1 MSSPSKPKT
10 PKHEK
15 LQAAHAS
22 KMFSEGTKVRAN
34 MGDSYMADMRKNSTG
49 LKESRGSAQNAYGSK
64 QNLVA
69 RRRAGRSHNVSTDGN
84 MQQSANSIGQ
94 ATGGG
99 KNYSSARNTITNGV
113 RSSYRTGGIMSQLGH
128 NNSMTDFQRSNE
140 KKQAGMDI
148 AVAAG
153 QAYMY
158 SDKSA
163 DTSDYV
169 DSKINQDPNKRNS
182 KNPFDNLKPYDP
194 YTDSMGEMY
203 S

>member
-69 RRRAGRSHNVSTDGN
+69 RRRAGRSHNVSTRAPDVAGL
-84 MQQSANSIGQ
+84 
-94 ATGGG
+94 
-99 KNYSSARNTITNGV
+99 ARFP
-113 RSSYRTGGIMSQLGH
+113 RSSGAGTALGGPRIPRQPHGPHVEVRATARLGEL
-128 NNSMTDFQRSNE
+128 R
-140 KKQAGMDI
+140 
-148 AVAAG
+148 
-153 QAYMY
+153 
-158 SDKSA
+158 
-163 DTSDYV
+163 
-169 DSKINQDPNKRNS
+169 
-182 KNPFDNLKPYDP
+182 
-194 YTDSMGEMY
+194 
-203 S
+203 

>member
-1 MSSPSKPKT
+1 MSSPSKPET

-22 KMFSEGTKVRAN
+22 KTFSEGTKVRAN

-64 QNLVA
+64 QGLVA
-69 RRRAGRSHNVSTDGN
+69 RRRAGSTNNVSTDGN
-84 MQQSANSIGQ
+84 MQQVASSIGQ

-99 KNYSSARNTITNGV
+99 KNYSSARNTISNGV
-113 RSSYRTGGIMSQLGH
+113 YSAARTGGIMSQLGH
-128 NNSMTDFQRSNE
+128 NKSMTDFQRSNE

-158 SDKSA
+158 SDKSGTA
-163 DTSDYV
+163 KKSTPEASAAQDIFSQHDTTQMSV
-169 DSKINQDPNKRNS
+169 VQPWT
-182 KNPFDNLKPYDP
+182 P
-194 YTDSMGEMY
+194 GGQ
-203 S
+203 